1 MGLGSELSL
10 RFLFALAVFGVL
22 LFAPAGS
29 LRYWQGWVYLAVW
42 FIPALLAF
50 AYFYRR
56 DPARVERRLKRK
68 ESVREQ
74 KLIMK
79 FVYVIYVIAFLLPGF
94 DHRFGWSHPPLRL
107 TIFSQL
113 AVLGGSV
120 LTFWIMKA
128 NRFASR
134 AVQVEPGQE
143 VISSGPYAI
152 VRHPMY
158 SGICLMLLFTP
169 LALGSYIALPAFL
182 LVIPLVVLRLLNE
195 ENVLRQEL
203 PGYAEY
209 CLRTRF
215 RLVPFIW

>member
-94 DHRFGWSHPPLRL
+94 DHRFG
-107 TIFSQL
+107 
-113 AVLGGSV
+113 
-120 LTFWIMKA
+120 
-128 NRFASR
+128 
-134 AVQVEPGQE
+134 
-143 VISSGPYAI
+143 
-152 VRHPMY
+152 
-158 SGICLMLLFTP
+158 
-169 LALGSYIALPAFL
+169 
-182 LVIPLVVLRLLNE
+182 
-195 ENVLRQEL
+195 
-203 PGYAEY
+203 
-209 CLRTRF
+209 
-215 RLVPFIW
+215 

>member
-94 DHRFGWSHPPLRL
+94 DHRFGWSHPPLWL

-195 ENVLRQEL
+195 EKVLHQEL
-203 PGYAEY
+203 PGYSEY
-209 CLRTRF
+209 CVHTRF
-215 RLVPFIW
+215 RLVPYLW

>member
-1 MGLGSELSL
+1 
-10 RFLFALAVFGVL
+10 
-22 LFAPAGS
+22 
-29 LRYWQGWVYLAVW
+29 
-42 FIPALLAF
+42 
-50 AYFYRR
+50 
-56 DPARVERRLKRK
+56 
-68 ESVREQ
+68 
-74 KLIMK
+74 
-79 FVYVIYVIAFLLPGF
+79 
-94 DHRFGWSHPPLRL
+94 L

-195 ENVLRQEL
+195 EKVLHQEL
-203 PGYAEY
+203 PGYSEY
-209 CLRTRF
+209 CVHTRF
-215 RLVPFIW
+215 RLVPYLW